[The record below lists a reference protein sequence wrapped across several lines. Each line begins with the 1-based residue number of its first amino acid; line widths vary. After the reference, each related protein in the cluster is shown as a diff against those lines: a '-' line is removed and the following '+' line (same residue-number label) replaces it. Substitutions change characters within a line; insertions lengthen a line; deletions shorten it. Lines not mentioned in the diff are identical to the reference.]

1 MSTTCAPSS
10 LTGATV
16 ETNFRAG
23 ERRVI
28 NGVMTRSTTIR
39 RHTIGTLRFLSAIA
53 VAACLLAG
61 ATEGAQADFR
71 VCNTTPGRIGL
82 AVGYKDDNGWA
93 TEGWWNVGPNSC
105 ETILRG
111 NLASRYYYVY
121 AIDYDHGGEWA
132 GEAFM
137 CTQDQM
143 FTIRGIERCEERGY
157 QRTGFFEIDTHEQ
170 ASWTVQLQDPN
181 LASDGTGGD

>member
-1 MSTTCAPSS
+1 MATKTHRRYPFS
-10 LTGATV
+10 LHPVFLATV
-16 ETNFRAG
+16 LGGAALA
-23 ERRVI
+23 
-28 NGVMTRSTTIR
+28 MTP
-39 RHTIGTLRFLSAIA
+39 APA
-53 VAACLLAG
+53 D
-61 ATEGAQADFR
+61 ADFR
-71 VCNTTPGRIGL
+71 ICNTTPGRVGI
-82 AVGYKDDNGWA
+82 AVGYKDDGGWA

-111 NLASRYYYVY
+111 ELAARYYYIY

-143 FTIRGIERCEERGY
+143 FTIRGIDECVDRGY

-170 ASWTVQLQDPN
+170 TSWTVQLQDPA
-181 LASDGTGGD
+181 LGGDGTGGE

>member
-1 MSTTCAPSS
+1 MASNTK
-10 LTGATV
+10 
-16 ETNFRAG
+16 
-23 ERRVI
+23 
-28 NGVMTRSTTIR
+28 NG
-39 RHTIGTLRFLSAIA
+39 RHLKITLRILVPAILA
-53 VAACLLAG
+53 TACYAGSSVGAA
-61 ATEGAQADFR
+61 ADFR

-82 AVGYKDDNGWA
+82 SLGYKDENGWA

-111 NLASRYYYVY
+111 ELASRYYYVY

-143 FTIRGIERCEERGY
+143 FTIRGIDRCEDRGY

-170 ASWTVQLQDPN
+170 ASWTVQLQDPS
-181 LASDGTGGD
+181 LSTEGTGGD

>member
-1 MSTTCAPSS
+1 MSKALADKGAMKIARSNKRYPS
-10 LTGATV
+10 
-16 ETNFRAG
+16 
-23 ERRVI
+23 RR
-28 NGVMTRSTTIR
+28 R
-39 RHTIGTLRFLSAIA
+39 TL
-53 VAACLLAG
+53 LLATG
-61 ATEGAQADFR
+61 LGGLVLAMSAGTAAADFR
-71 VCNTTPGRIGL
+71 ICNTTPGRIGI

-105 ETILRG
+105 ETVLRG
-111 NLASRYYYVY
+111 ELASRYYYVY

-143 FTIRGIERCEERGY
+143 FTIRGIDGCDDRGY

-170 ASWTVQLQDPN
+170 TTWTVQLQDPT
-181 LASDGTGGD
+181 LGGEGTGGE